1 MKIKLSKK
9 KISSTMLIS
18 MTDVVFLLIIFLLI
32 VSNFSSQTGLPVK
45 LPGSKTAGRHSMQ
58 NISISYFADNRIFY
72 NDEAISL
79 EQLEIR
85 LSADYQNPEQV
96 VRLSAEDNLPL
107 QKLIDLMDIIR
118 ASGFE
123 KILVATEVKGS

>member
-1 MKIKLSKK
+1 
-9 KISSTMLIS
+9 
-18 MTDVVFLLIIFLLI
+18 
-32 VSNFSSQTGLPVK
+32 
-45 LPGSKTAGRHSMQ
+45 MQ

-123 KILVATEVKGS
+123 KIFVATEVKGS